1 MTEAGNRARAPT
13 NVPSSP
19 TGHVRPGRAF
29 QAGGHALTLPNFR
42 SRIRMAALPIEAA
55 KRLSDRLVHL
65 HDERLVRRRARLGA
79 VLSKAVVGH
88 DGVVHGVADDG

>member
-1 MTEAGNRARAPT
+1 
-13 NVPSSP
+13 
-19 TGHVRPGRAF
+19 
-29 QAGGHALTLPNFR
+29 
-42 SRIRMAALPIEAA
+42 MAALPIEAA

-88 DGVVHGVADDG
+88 DGVVHGVADDGEQGRPRKVEVVPHAVHEERDESDP